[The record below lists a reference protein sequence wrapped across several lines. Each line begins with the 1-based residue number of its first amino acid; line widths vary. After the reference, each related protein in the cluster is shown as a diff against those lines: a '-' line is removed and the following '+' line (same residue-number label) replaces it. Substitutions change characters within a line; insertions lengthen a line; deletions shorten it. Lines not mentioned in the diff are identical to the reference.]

1 MYSQKKEKAMILFR
15 PYIEGLP
22 IYQLS
27 NSLQTNL
34 YYVLKVKLYDLLS
47 EGSQA
52 QDNKDCLALVEFK
65 EGDITE
71 LKVDWWLPAAH
82 NLYLVH

>member
-1 MYSQKKEKAMILFR
+1 MILFR
-15 PYIEGLP
+15 PHIEGLP

-27 NSLQTNL
+27 NYSQTNL
-34 YYVLKVKLYDLLS
+34 CYVLKVELYDLLS

-52 QDNKDCLALVEFK
+52 QDNKDFLTLVEFK

-71 LKVDWWLPAAH
+71 LKVDWWLPEAL
-82 NLYLVH
+82 NLSFS